1 MAKKPPRDDVGDRNL
16 TVRGPKAAAAGLP
29 GVGHGLAAAVNQ
41 MGVRRTA
48 LTLVRVNQAGGFD
61 CPGCA
66 WPEPAP
72 EHRAHAEFCENGAK
86 AVAEEATLRRITPE
100 FFARHSVAD
109 LADKSDY
116 WLGQQGRLTTPMVKH
131 PGATHFRPLGWA
143 QAFAL
148 AAEHLRAIEPDEALF
163 YTSGRTSNE
172 AAFVYQLFA
181 RAYGTNNLPDCSNMC
196 HESSGVAL
204 GATIGMGKGSVTLD
218 DVHDA
223 KLIVVVGQNPGTNH
237 PRMLTALERAKQRG
251 AKIISINPLPE
262 AGLIRFKNPQ
272 KASGLVGSGTPLADL
287 HLPVRV
293 GGDLALFQAIGALLL
308 AWGAVDESFVTAYTS
323 GFEDYAAGLAQLD
336 AELVARATGLSPA
349 EIEAAARLFAE
360 SEATVVCWAMGL
372 TQGRDAVATIQEI
385 VNVQLLRGMIG
396 KPGAGLCPVRGHSN
410 VQGDRTMGIWHEPP
424 TWLAGLGDRLSL
436 TMPSRRGYDT
446 VEAIRAMR
454 DGHAK
459 VFFAVGGNFAAATPD
474 TDVTEAALRSC
485 TLTAHVS
492 TKLNRSH
499 VVTSDEQTVLILPCL
514 GRTERDVQAAGEQ
527 FVTVEDS
534 MSNVHASRGRLDPAS
549 PQLLSEV
556 AIVCALARAVL
567 PESTVPWES
576 YAQDYRSVRA
586 LIEQTVPGF
595 DGFEAKVRT
604 PAGFTLPHPPR
615 DSRTFPTADGRARF
629 TASPIQLLEVPEGR
643 LLLQTV
649 RSHDQYNTTIYGL
662 DDRYRGVKAGRR
674 VVFVNPDDLAT
685 LGLADGAMVD
695 LISEWA
701 DGERRAPAFRVIA
714 YPTVRGC
721 AATYFPEA
729 NVLVPLDSTAA
740 GSNTPTSKQII
751 VRLQPA

>member
-48 LTLVRVNQAGGFD
+48 LTLLKVNQAGGFD

-66 WPEPAP
+66 WPEPSP

-100 FFARHSVAD
+100 FFAAHPVAE

-131 PGATHFRPLGWA
+131 PGATHFRPLGWE

-148 AAEHLRAIEPDEALF
+148 AAEHLRAIEPDQALF

-172 AAFVYQLFA
+172 AAFLYQLFA

-293 GGDLALFQAIGALLL
+293 GGDLALFQAIGALLIE
-308 AWGAVDESFVTAYTS
+308 WGAVDEAFVTAYTA
-323 GFEDYAAGLAQLD
+323 GFEGYADGIRQLD
-336 AELVARATGLSPA
+336 AELVARATGLSA
-349 EIEAAARLFAE
+349 DEIEAAARLFAD

-424 TWLAGLGDRLSL
+424 TWLAGLGERLDL
-436 TMPSRRGYDT
+436 RMPTRRGYDT

-459 VFFAVGGNFAAATPD
+459 VFVAVGGNFAAATPD
-474 TDVTEAALRSC
+474 TDVTEAAMRSC

-499 VVTSDEQTVLILPCL
+499 VVTSAEQTVLILPCL
-514 GRTERDVQAAGEQ
+514 GRTERDLQAAGEQ

-534 MSNVHASRGRLDPAS
+534 MSNVHASQGRLVPAS
-549 PQLLSEV
+549 PMLRSEV
-556 AIVCALARAVL
+556 SIVCGLARAVL
-567 PESTVPWES
+567 PDSTIPWES
-576 YAQDYRSVRA
+576 YPQDYRSIRA

-595 DGFEAKVRT
+595 TDFEAKVRT

-615 DSRTFPTADGRARF
+615 DSRSFPTADGKARF

-674 VVFVNPDDLAT
+674 VVFVNPDDLAA
-685 LGLADGAMVD
+685 LGIADGTMVD
-695 LISEWA
+695 LISEWS